1 MKNVT
6 IKTVEEFINPDL
18 STPNLKPE
26 LHNKIMNTKT
36 ELIQSGNY
44 EYKFKK
50 TRNYWSKSNW
60 RVLAADVAR
69 KINEKI

>member
-18 STPNLKPE
+18 ATPNLKPE
-26 LHNKIMNTKT
+26 LHNKIMDTT
-36 ELIQSGNY
+36 AELTQKGNY
-44 EYKFKK
+44 ENRFEK
-50 TRNYWSKSNW
+50 TSHYWSKSNW